1 MPRHLYLK
9 LLGYQLLNEESGGE
23 TPQSTGGEAPQAVG
37 EDITKLMNALNAE
50 REARKA
56 LEKEAKA
63 ARAQLSAFSDIDPEL
78 ARKAKQILAEQEEW
92 AARES
97 KIKAEIDQS
106 YQPKLSELEK
116 ARLAAEQKLVAYRTD
131 VALERAF
138 HAAGGFQGEY
148 TAIAHA
154 LRDRVK
160 EDPTSGELKVYT
172 ADGKQAYHKG
182 DPMTVEQLIGELK
195 ANQLWFARHF
205 KGSETAGPGINGN
218 GRSGANVP
226 NWDNL
231 DDWSRVNALRN
242 QGQ

>member
-1 MPRHLYLK
+1 MNRRLFGHVFC
-9 LLGYQLLNEESGGE
+9 NEETGGE
-23 TPQSTGGEAPQAVG
+23 TPQSMGGDVPQAGG
-37 EDITKLMNALNAE
+37 EDITKLMNALQAE

-63 ARAQLSAFSDIDPEL
+63 AKAQLSAFADVDPEL

-148 TAIAHA
+148 QAIAHA

-160 EDPTSGELKVYT
+160 EDPQTGELKVYD
-172 ADGKQAYHKG
+172 ASGKLAYHKG
-182 DPMTVEQLIGELK
+182 DPMTVEQLITELK
-195 ANQLWFARHF
+195 SNQLWFARHF

-226 NWDNL
+226 NWDAL

-242 QGQ
+242 QGM